1 MHLLADKLGTGTP
14 DRIGIELRIFVFF
27 KAEESA
33 FEKKKKCPS
42 FYQTAEQSFTPV
54 SLSLSLYFFKNVFRR
69 KYYES
74 QIIL

>member
-33 FEKKKKCPS
+33 FEKKKNVPV
-42 FYQTAEQSFTPV
+42 FTKQPNRALPLYL
-54 SLSLSLYFFKNVFRR
+54 SLSLSIFLKMFFVENITKA
-69 KYYES
+69 K
-74 QIIL
+74 